1 MQTAV
6 SPGRAALFAA
16 LLAVVVYLPAARNR
30 FALDDVQIVERNPVA
45 HSVPA
50 AAAAFARPY
59 WPPEHGAGQWRPAV
73 ILSFALDWQIS
84 GGDPTW
90 LHASNILLHALVTA
104 LVVLFLARYVTTIGA
119 LAGGIL
125 FAVHPVHVEAVA
137 NLVGRA
143 ELLAACGLLGALL
156 FARAVRRRRAAQ
168 AASLLPEAGL
178 VACVAFALLSK
189 EHAAIAVALLW
200 LDDRARPDETE
211 RLPLRDYAAVIGVT
225 LVWLTARQF
234 IDRGASFANV
244 APAFI
249 GLGAV
254 GRLSTML
261 PVVLVVTRLMV
272 WPWDLS
278 YDYRPRVIDRLEDP
292 TLVGVLGLLL
302 LAALLA
308 LALLAWRR
316 HRTASL
322 GLLIILAA
330 WLPTSNLLFPT
341 GIVLSERTLYLPSV
355 GLVLLAAYGVD
366 AMARRRLT
374 RAALLVP
381 TLVALPLAARTWTRE
396 DVWQST
402 RSLVLHGL
410 VSQPES
416 YAVHEA
422 VARALWL
429 RGQRLDAMREYEIA
443 VELFPL
449 DPYLQTR
456 VAAAALEMDA
466 PRNALRH
473 ARAAERI
480 DSSYAAAQQAL
491 AIALLRLD
499 SAPAALA
506 HARRAYLALPNEPES
521 LSVLAD
527 VYDALGASDS
537 ALALRA
543 RAAPQATPL
552 SRQR

>member
-1 MQTAV
+1 MRRDLST
-6 SPGRAALFAA
+6 GRAALFAA
-16 LLAVVVYLPAARNR
+16 LVAVLVYLPALNNR

-50 AAAAFARPY
+50 AAAAFTRPY
-59 WPPEHGAGQWRPAV
+59 WPPEHGVGQWRPAV
-73 ILSFALDWQIS
+73 ILSFAADWQIS
-84 GGDPTW
+84 AGSTTW
-90 LHASNILLHALVTA
+90 LHACNILLHALVTA
-104 LVVLFLARYVTTIGA
+104 LVVLFLARYVTAIGA
-119 LAGGIL
+119 LAGGLL

-143 ELLAACGLLGALL
+143 ELLAAAGLLGALL
-156 FARAVRRRRAAQ
+156 FARAVRRRRSAGTATWLQ
-168 AASLLPEAGL
+168 EAGL

-189 EHAAIAVALLW
+189 EHAAIAIALLW
-200 LDDRARPDETE
+200 LDDRARPGDTE
-211 RLPLRDYAAVIGVT
+211 RLPVRDFVLT
-225 LVWLTARQF
+225 LVVTGIWLLVRHLV
-234 IDRGASFANV
+234 DLGASFANV

-254 GRLSTML
+254 GRISTML

-278 YDYRPRVIDRLEDP
+278 YDYRPRVIDRLEHP
-292 TLVGVLGLLL
+292 TLVGVLGLLV

-322 GLLIILAA
+322 GLLIVLAA
-330 WLPTSNLLFPT
+330 WLPTANLLFPT
-341 GIVLSERTLYLPSV
+341 GIALSERTLYFPSV

-374 RAALLVP
+374 RAALLLP
-381 TLVALPLAARTWTRE
+381 ALAALPLAARTWTRE

-402 RSLVLHGL
+402 RSLVLHAL
-410 VSQPES
+410 VTQPES

-429 RGQRLDAMREYEIA
+429 RGQRLDARREYEIA

-456 VAAAALEMDA
+456 VAAAALEAGA
-466 PRNALRH
+466 PRDALRH
-473 ARAAERI
+473 ARAAERL
-480 DSSYAAAQQAL
+480 DSNYVAAQQAL

-499 SAPAALA
+499 STPQALV
-506 HARRAYLALPNEPES
+506 HARRAYAAAPVDS
-521 LSVLAD
+521 GSARILAD
-527 VYDALGASDS
+527 VYEALGASDS
-537 ALALRA
+537 ARALRA
-543 RAAPQATPL
+543 RIASARPPL
-552 SRQR
+552 SRQ

>member
-1 MQTAV
+1 MQTAI
-6 SPGRAALFAA
+6 SLSRAALFAA
-16 LLAVVVYLPAARNR
+16 LLAVVVYFPATGNR
-30 FALDDVQIVERNPVA
+30 FALDDVQIVERNPAAHTVA
-45 HSVPA
+45 A
-50 AAAAFARPY
+50 AAAAFAQPY
-59 WPPEHGAGQWRPAV
+59 WPPEHGVGQWRPAV
-73 ILSFALDWQIS
+73 IGSFALDWQLS
-84 GGDPTW
+84 GGNTTW

-104 LVVLFLARYVTTIGA
+104 LVVLFLARYVTVAGA

-125 FAVHPVHVEAVA
+125 FAVHPLHVEAVA
-137 NLVGRA
+137 SLVGRA
-143 ELLAACGLLGALL
+143 ELLAAGGLLGALL
-156 FARAVRRRRAAQ
+156 FAHAVRRRRAAQ
-168 AASLLPEAGL
+168 ASTWLQEIGL
-178 VACVAFALLSK
+178 TGCVVFALLSK
-189 EHAAIAVALLW
+189 ESAAIAVALLW
-200 LDDRARPDETE
+200 LDDRARPGETG

-225 LVWLTARQF
+225 LAWMMSRQF

-254 GRLSTML
+254 GRISTML

-278 YDYRPRVIDRLEDP
+278 YDYRPRVIDRLDHP

-322 GLLIILAA
+322 GLLIILVA

-341 GIVLSERTLYLPSV
+341 GIVLSERTLYLPSA

-374 RAALLVP
+374 RAALLLP
-381 TLVALPLAARTWTRE
+381 ALVALPLAARTWTRE

-410 VSQPES
+410 TTQPES
-416 YAVHEA
+416 YSVHEA

-429 RGQRLDAMREYEIA
+429 RGQRVDALREYEVA

-456 VAAAALEMDA
+456 VAAAALEMGA

-473 ARAAERI
+473 ARAAERL

-499 SAPAALA
+499 SAPAALV
-506 HARRAYLALPNEPES
+506 HARRAYAALPNEPGF
-521 LSVLAD
+521 LNVLAD

-543 RAAPQATPL
+543 RVAAPHPPL